1 MPLLMYVRF
10 LLLLSVPT
18 VVLREPNFAAWRV
31 GRKGVDGDVQR
42 LLTGLGRVRGGAP
55 RLVRQQGWPGGVQY
69 GSPDGV

>member
-1 MPLLMYVRF
+1 MYVRF

-18 VVLREPNFAAWRV
+18 VVLREPNFA
-31 GRKGVDGDVQR
+31 GVYGGKESMETFSGCSPR
-42 LLTGLGRVRGGAP
+42 WAAFGAVRP